1 MSQFT
6 LSIWGYARAF
16 ALIFICLWIGNAL
29 SEWLHLNIP
38 GSIIGMLVLFALL
51 CTRIIRPDW
60 VRSGCSLFIRYMAV
74 LFIPIGVGL
83 INHYNQLSSELGAFL
98 ASTTV
103 STIIV
108 MTTVAVVYQRI
119 HKTSSDSKSP
129 PSADSNVEKQS

>member
-6 LSIWGYARAF
+6 HSIWGYARAF
-16 ALIFICLWIGNAL
+16 ALIFICLWIGNGL

-38 GSIIGMLVLFALL
+38 GSIIGMLVLFVLL
-51 CTRIIRPDW
+51 CTRVIRPDW
-60 VRSGCSLFIRYMAV
+60 VRSGCTLFIRYMAV

-108 MTTVAVVYQRI
+108 MTAVAVVYQRI
-119 HKTSSDSKSP
+119 HAKNPDSETPKSTDSD
-129 PSADSNVEKQS
+129 VEKQS